1 VPSWFEP
8 RERALPRET
17 NVAAALL
24 VAALVA
30 WIVTYRRMRG
40 MDAGPG
46 TDLGGLGWYV
56 GVWVT
61 MTAAM
66 MLPSVV
72 PTVSVYARVEDER
85 RAGRIGTAAFVAGYL
100 IVWTAYGLLAYGA
113 YRVAKEAAPSFLS
126 WGHAGRYV
134 AAGALVVAGL
144 YELTPLK
151 QLCLRHCRAPL
162 HFVLG
167 GWRNG
172 RSGAMRMGL
181 DHGRYCVGCCSGL
194 MVALFALGV
203 MSLTWMAAV
212 ALIILVQKVL
222 PYGERFALVSAVAF
236 VVLGIWVA
244 AAPGSVPGLHLP
256 GAPTVRM
263 G

>member
-8 RERALPRET
+8 RARALPRET
-17 NVAAALL
+17 NVTAALL

-40 MDAGPG
+40 MDDGPG

-61 MTAAM
+61 ATAAM

-72 PTVSVYARVEDER
+72 PTVSVYARVEEER
-85 RAGRIGTAAFVAGYL
+85 RAGRIGTAAFVSGYL
-100 IVWTAYGLLAYGA
+100 IAWTIYGLLTYGA
-113 YRVAKEAAPSFLS
+113 YRGPKEAAPNFLS
-126 WGHAGRYV
+126 WSHAGRYV
-134 AAGALVVAGL
+134 AAGALLAAGL
-144 YELTPLK
+144 YELTSLK

-162 HFVLG
+162 HSVLG

-172 RSGAMRMGL
+172 RSGAVRMGL
-181 DHGRYCVGCCSGL
+181 DHGLYCVGCCSGL

-203 MSLTWMAAV
+203 MSVTWMAAV
-212 ALIILVQKVL
+212 ALIVLVQKVL

-236 VVLGIWVA
+236 VSLGIWVA
-244 AAPGSVPGLHLP
+244 AAPGSVPGLHV
-256 GAPTVRM
+256 PTM
-263 G
+263 GMG